1 MPSCLL
7 PTIPPLRLT
16 ILQPAVRDQRYSCH
30 ACGNCCRDFTV
41 QLREDDLRKL
51 REQKWE
57 ERLGEEVTVTF
68 RGETYL
74 RQREDGAC
82 MFLMDDG
89 RCRIHAEFGFTEKPI
104 ACQLFPFVPLPATD
118 GVRVGL
124 SFACSSVLAN
134 KGADLSSHSRELTRM
149 VKHLPE
155 MDENPIPPMLN
166 DELRATRD
174 EVKAV
179 ERHVDRWLAREDV
192 ELATKLDGLAWVA
205 GMLGQAKLEKV
216 REERFT
222 ELLDTLFGALPDEL
236 PHHPFAPATSRQ
248 KKLFRQAVFART
260 EDPKIGRV
268 RKSGRI
274 RTAVGQ
280 LLRSHRFAKGKGI
293 APVIGEEWPDDV
305 DLARVEEVEAARDGS
320 EARAIEELIIRYA
333 RVTILG
339 GRAWGFGYYGWPVIL
354 GLKTLALNLAC
365 TSWLARLH
373 AAGVGRDAIALE
385 DVQAALGRI
394 DRTAGRAKWLSTPTE
409 KLRLK
414 YLSMDDGLRRLLAA
428 YALVA
433 EE

>member
-1 MPSCLL
+1 M
-7 PTIPPLRLT
+7 
-16 ILQPAVRDQRYSCH
+16 
-30 ACGNCCRDFTV
+30 

-51 REQKWE
+51 RDQKWE
-57 ERLGEEVTVTF
+57 ERLGEPVTVAF
-68 RGETYL
+68 RGEMYL
-74 RQREDGAC
+74 RQREDGSC

-134 KGADLSSHSRELTRM
+134 KGADLSAHARELARM
-149 VKHLPE
+149 VKALPE
-155 MDENPIPPMLN
+155 IDENPIPPMLN
-166 DELRATRD
+166 ESLRASRE
-174 EVKAV
+174 EVKSI
-179 ERHVDRWLAREDV
+179 EQHVDRWLAHE
-192 ELATKLDGLAWVA
+192 ELDLPTKLDGLAWVCD
-205 GMLGQAKLEKV
+205 MLGRAQLDKV
-216 REERFT
+216 RNERFAD
-222 ELLDTLFGALPDEL
+222 LLDTLFGALPAEL
-236 PHHPFAPATSRQ
+236 AHHPIAPAAYRQ
-248 KKLFRQAVFART
+248 RKLFRQAVFART

-268 RKSGRI
+268 RQAGRI
-274 RTAVGQ
+274 RTAISQ
-280 LLRSHRFAKGKGI
+280 FLRSHRFAKGSGI
-293 APVIGEEWPDDV
+293 APMIGEGWPDDV
-305 DLARVEEVEAARDGS
+305 DLAQVESIDAARDVN

-365 TSWLARLH
+365 TGWLARLH

-428 YALVA
+428 YPLV
-433 EE
+433 E